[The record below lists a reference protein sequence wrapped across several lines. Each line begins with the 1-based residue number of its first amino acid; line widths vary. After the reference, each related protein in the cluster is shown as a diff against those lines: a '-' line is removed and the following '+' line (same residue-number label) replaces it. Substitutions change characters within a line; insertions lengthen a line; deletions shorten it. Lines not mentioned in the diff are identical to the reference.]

1 MFKQLVY
8 VFVIIVFCFLPSRVL
23 FAGVVINE
31 VQIETEANKDNE
43 FIELYNNSSSEI
55 DLTNFSIYKKTSSGT
70 ESSIV
75 SKTRFENKKIPANGI
90 LFLAREGEYSGTK
103 TPDIF
108 WPTSYSL
115 AQNNSLILY
124 KDFENK
130 IIKHQVSWGEVSNFK
145 LESNNSNNN
154 ENTNSNN
161 TENTNTTTSTTTGS
175 SSLSASSQQN
185 IKKNPELKILA
196 KNFGFVGQPV
206 SFESVILN
214 EEYRN
219 IYGKYFWN
227 FGDGESKE
235 FSSLENIKFNHTY
248 FYAGEYNV
256 YLEYY
261 RTSYESNPYLT
272 SQITINIVEPTLV
285 ISKTGEEGDFFIE
298 ISNTSNMNLDLTNFT
313 LKGQN
318 KIFIFPKNTFLNKE
332 KKIVLSPKITNF
344 NFTDKN
350 FLEILDPSGKIIYSQ
365 KTLPQVRGISTAKVS
380 SSSKNFIPKNEE
392 NISSDFGE
400 NIDLEGEPLVNELAP
415 YQEENTNSENNYF
428 VIGIFILV
436 ILFASLVIYWL
447 RNPNSKKQEDEFEIL
462 DE

>member
-1 MFKQLVY
+1 MKKKLFLVLGS
-8 VFVIIVFCFLPSRVL
+8 IFLLS
-23 FAGVVINE
+23 FAQTSFASVVINE
-31 VQIETEANKDNE
+31 VQIETDTNKDNE
-43 FIELYNNSSSEI
+43 FIELYNNSTSEV
-55 DLTNFSIYKKTSSGT
+55 DLTGFSIYKKTSSGT

-75 SKTRFENKKIPANGI
+75 SKTRFENNKIPANGI
-90 LFLAREGEYSGTK
+90 LFLAREGEYIGTK
-103 TPDIF
+103 NPDIF

-130 IIKHQVSWGEVSNFK
+130 IIEHQVSWGEVSNFK
-145 LESNNSNNN
+145 LENNNSNNN
-154 ENTNSNN
+154 ENSNSNN
-161 TENTNTTTSTTTGS
+161 TENTNTGTTTTGG
-175 SSLSASSQQN
+175 SSLSASSQP
-185 IKKNPELKILA
+185 ITKKNPELKILA
-196 KNFGFVGQPV
+196 KNFGFVGQPIN
-206 SFESVILN
+206 FESIILN

-235 FSSLENIKFNHTY
+235 FSSLENIKFTHTY

-261 RTSYESNPYLT
+261 RTTHEFHPYLT

-298 ISNTSNMNLDLTNFT
+298 VSNKSNMNLDLTNFT
-313 LKGQN
+313 LKGKE

-332 KKIVLSPKITNF
+332 KKIILSPKITNF

-350 FLEILDPSGKIIYSQ
+350 FLEILDPSGKVIYSQ
-365 KTLPQVRGISTAKVS
+365 KVTGEVKGISTKKIS
-380 SSSKNFIPKNEE
+380 SSNKNFIPENIENTSQDFDENLDITKEEKTSNLEPYIEEE
-392 NISSDFGE
+392 NNW
-400 NIDLEGEPLVNELAP
+400 NI
-415 YQEENTNSENNYF
+415 
-428 VIGIFILV
+428 IWIFILV
-436 ILFASLVIYWL
+436 ILGASTVVYFIRKSYK
-447 RNPNSKKQEDEFEIL
+447 NKKENIDDEEFEIL